1 MKLKWSL
8 SPLSPMAYSL
18 SPSVPPSPSG
28 HEKMQT
34 IFNFNW
40 KVVAC
45 ITLCTFSLPL
55 SISLSLPSLSLSLYS
70 SMFLSLLRHSESSCV
85 EFGKLKN
92 VTQTREALNS
102 FCFGIRSQRAL
113 WVAGG
118 ISQGLPEIKFI
129 SNQCVPPSQLPLLL
143 LSPPT
148 FYTACEGCCPYWWAV
163 KINQQL
169 GQFSRSTANG
179 V

>member
-148 FYTACEGCCPYWWAV
+148 FYTACEGCCPYW
-163 KINQQL
+163 
-169 GQFSRSTANG
+169 
-179 V
+179 